1 MSNLVKEKVEQAV
14 GVLQELGIDLWLTFV
29 RETTAGG
36 DPMLPLLFGSDLTW
50 QSALLISRTGER
62 IAIVGHYEADT
73 ARNTE
78 AYSVV
83 LDYHQSIRE
92 VLGKTITRLA
102 PKKIAVNTSRNDT
115 FADGLT
121 HGMHEILRD
130 YIGSPYAEQLISS
143 EGLVAAVRGRKT
155 AEELRRIK
163 KAISTA
169 EEIYA
174 ETFAFV
180 KIGQT
185 EREIAA
191 FMHAKLKERGLQP
204 AWEEHHC
211 PAVNTGPESPV
222 GHAAPTDLKVQ
233 PGHIVHFDFGA
244 IEEDYCSDIQ
254 RVMYIL
260 KPGETRA
267 PQPVQRGFATILA
280 SIEAAMQ
287 AMKPGAIGL
296 DVDAAAR
303 KAVTAAGYP
312 EYMYGTGHHLGRS
325 VHDGAGLLGP
335 LWERYG
341 DTPKLPL
348 EIGQVYTVEP
358 GLMVEGYGY
367 INTEEDVLVT
377 KDGAVFLSKPQTEL
391 IYSRG

>member
-1 MSNLVKEKVEQAV
+1 MTNLVKEKVEQAV

-29 RETTAGG
+29 RETRAGG
-36 DPMLPLLFGSDLTW
+36 DPMLPLLFGADLTW

-62 IAIVGHYEADT
+62 IAIVGHFEADT
-73 ARNTE
+73 ARNTG
-78 AYSVV
+78 AYSQV

-92 VLGKTITRLA
+92 GLGQTVARLD
-102 PKKIAVNTSRNDT
+102 PRQIAVNTSKNDT

-121 HGMHEILRD
+121 HGMYELLRG
-130 YIGSPYAEQLISS
+130 YLGSPYADRLVSA
-143 EGLVAAVRGRKT
+143 EGIVAAVRGRKT
-155 AEELRRIK
+155 DDELRRIK
-163 KAISTA
+163 KAIRTA
-169 EEIYA
+169 EDIY
-174 ETFAFV
+174 TQAFSHV
-180 KIGQT
+180 KTGQT

-191 FMHAKLKERGLQP
+191 FMHAQLKERGLQP
-204 AWEEHHC
+204 AWEAQFC
-211 PAVNTGPESPV
+211 PAVNAGPESPV

-233 PGHIVHFDFGA
+233 PGHIVHFDFGV

-260 KPGETRA
+260 KPGESRA
-267 PQPVQRGFATILA
+267 PEPVIRGFQTILA
-280 SIEAAMQ
+280 SINAAMA
-287 AMKPGAIGL
+287 AMKPGALGL

-303 KAVTAAGYP
+303 KVVTDAGYP

-348 EIGQVYTVEP
+348 EVGQVYTVEP
-358 GLMVEGYGY
+358 GLNVEGYGY
-367 INTEEDVLVT
+367 LSTEEDVLVT
-377 KDGAVFLSKPQTEL
+377 ENGAVFLSTPQTEL
-391 IYSRG
+391 IYSQG